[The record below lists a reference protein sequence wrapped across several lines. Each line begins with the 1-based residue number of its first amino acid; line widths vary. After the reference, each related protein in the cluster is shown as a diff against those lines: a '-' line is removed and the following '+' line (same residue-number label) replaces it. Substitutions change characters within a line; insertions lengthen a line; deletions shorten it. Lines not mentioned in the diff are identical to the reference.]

1 MRTMLAHFIRD
12 DRGQDVIEYGLLAA
26 FISIAAITAIL
37 AIGVDV
43 NTMFTSVD
51 TALVPGS

>member
-1 MRTMLAHFIRD
+1 MRTMLAQFIRD

-43 NTMFTSVD
+43 NTMFTNVD